1 MNIRNLTIKNVKSFG
16 EKVSINFQD
25 NLNISIGPN
34 AGGKSNLLDILNLTL
49 IYFFLHPWRVRPEYD
64 ETGTVLR
71 RKYFEERHT
80 TFDPINRFLEKH
92 TKREEE
98 TQQIKIV
105 FSPEKE
111 DIENIKNIIT
121 FGEELSNFEKREYN
135 SNKLEEEFLLNL
147 KEFNIGSLIGEGL
160 EFIIDNNNPIQV
172 SNLEQKYKVFFS
184 YLRFFNFLNIL
195 VEEYN
200 QSITEDSEKIPNLY
214 PPIIYFSPYRISQIP
229 NLTVTLSAINLFDL
243 LEKYQKSD
251 SKTISSTFDVA
262 NYYFAKKLRYLDDKT
277 YRFEAEE
284 EVKLIKKYVRKLG
297 YKNFGY
303 TCKNKERNI
312 YEGFLIKMDNTQLD
326 FSKAS
331 GGEKEILN
339 FLMGIFALNV
349 KNGVV
354 IIDEPELHLHPK
366 WQEILLELFDDF
378 TKSRGIQFFI
388 VTHSPHFITQKS
400 IKNVLRVFAKE
411 GESQVVPPPT
421 LEESEKDLFQIIN
434 VFNNTKIFFADKVIL
449 VEGDTDNIIYDR
461 ILRSLQTEITK
472 TEPTNVNKIEDRN
485 KIEIIEILDV
495 RGNENFNKFKG
506 FLNKW
511 EIKFYIIS
519 DLDYLMK
526 IGDETIKNLLE
537 VDYKKMDYSLK
548 EKTSKDGETLLRQLY
563 ELLAKPQIS
572 KEDLISCQELLDYLK
587 SRYVKF
593 KEDLSEEE
601 RKKINEFI
609 EKKYEEK
616 IYILKNGDIEDY
628 FDSGHFDIN
637 NAIQITKK
645 IEDEEIGIP
654 EELENI
660 VKKIIED

>member
-1 MNIRNLTIKNVKSFG
+1 MNIKNLTIKNVKSFG
-16 EKVSINFQD
+16 REVSIDFQD
-25 NLNISIGPN
+25 DLNIFIGPN

-64 ETGTVLR
+64 ETNTVLR
-71 RKYFEERHT
+71 RKYFEERHII
-80 TFDPINRFLEKH
+80 FDPINRFLEKH
-92 TKREEE
+92 TKRKEEI
-98 TQQIKIV
+98 QQIKIV
-105 FSPEKE
+105 FSPEEE
-111 DIENIKNIIT
+111 DIANIKNIIT
-121 FGEELSNFEKREYN
+121 FGEKLSNFEKREYN
-135 SNKLEEEFLLNL
+135 SNKLESEFLLNL
-147 KEFNIGSLIGEGL
+147 KEFNIDSLIEEGL

-172 SNLEQKYKVFFS
+172 SNLKQKHKVFFN

-277 YRFEAEE
+277 NQFEVEE
-284 EVKLIKKYVRKLG
+284 EVKLTKKYVRKLG

-349 KNGVV
+349 KNGVI

-400 IKNVLRVFAKE
+400 IKNVIRVFARD
-411 GESQVVPPPT
+411 GESKIVPPLT

-449 VEGDTDNIIYDR
+449 VEGDVDNIICSG
-461 ILRSLQTEITK
+461 ILRRKQSEIGNTE
-472 TEPTNVNKIEDRN
+472 V
-485 KIEIIEILDV
+485 IEILDV
-495 RGNENFNKFKG
+495 KGNRNLEKFKN

-511 EIKFYIIS
+511 MIKCYRIA
-519 DLDYLMK
+519 DLGYSSTDSSNLFVL
-526 IGDETIKNLLE
+526 IK
-537 VDYKKMDYSLK
+537 
-548 EKTSKDGETLLRQLY
+548 KDIQNY
-563 ELLAKPQIS
+563 FPQIT
-572 KEDLISCQELLDYLK
+572 KPK
-587 SRYVKF
+587 
-593 KEDLSEEE
+593 
-601 RKKINEFI
+601 
-609 EKKYEEK
+609 
-616 IYILKNGDIEDY
+616 
-628 FDSGHFDIN
+628 FDIDD
-637 NAIQITKK
+637 AIQIAKMVEANT
-645 IEDEEIGIP
+645 IQIP
-654 EELENI
+654 QELSDI
-660 VKKIIED
+660 FDRILQG